1 MRPRL
6 RVFPLVFCLLILPT
20 IAAADEISTL
30 TPSSF
35 QQFST
40 EEFVTIDGTGLQGTA
55 TTMLEHWDR
64 VAADPVQ
71 ARKMLERI
79 ARHAQLASGVLE
91 DLVRGLPPGME
102 ATLSSLD
109 RR

>member
-1 MRPRL
+1 ML
-6 RVFPLVFCLLILPT
+6 VPLEETTTAVIAHGLLNSM
-20 IAAADEISTL
+20 A
-30 TPSSF
+30 
-35 QQFST
+35 
-40 EEFVTIDGTGLQGTA
+40 VLQGTA